1 MIEKSTFIQ
10 LKKRTVLMTALF
22 VIHKCRREVKHVH
35 VSLILEKY
43 LLIRYGGSR
52 TRTYEPYGVDL
63 QSTAIAT
70 MRFPLVMVSIISLLI
85 IQVNTNLID
94 IVKQYFIKFTDYVVY
109 LYNV

>member
-10 LKKRTVLMTALF
+10 LKKRTVMMTALF

-70 MRFPLVMVSIISLLI
+70 MRFPPCDGVYYIII
-85 IQVNTNLID
+85 NNTSQHQFNRYCETIFYK
-94 IVKQYFIKFTDYVVY
+94 IH
-109 LYNV
+109 